1 MPRADVST
9 SGQLARH
16 SAAADGAPAA
26 IPDKSGLD
34 NACGGA
40 GAVTDLRLVQGRQRE
55 TDDIEGSFSI
65 LTDRSFDW
73 AV

>member
-1 MPRADVST
+1 MADESAN
-9 SGQLARH
+9 GQLARH

-26 IPDKSGLD
+26 VTRRSELDKLC
-34 NACGGA
+34 AAA